1 MSMKIPV
8 LSGQAC
14 LAIVRRRLIRT
25 KRYHDYKAKIA
36 AHVDAEMAD
45 NGNVCPPRGSLYKV
59 VLRYWCK
66 GWGVDMD
73 NAQKAIFDA
82 LIGVA
87 IDDDRAIVDLKV
99 EKNTHSKRE
108 DFCLE
113 VYKIGSRPV
122 AAPVEK
128 RTPNKVTPNRAKPV
142 RARRPKSV
150 GGSSTSKRAN
160 KG

>member
-36 AHVDAEMAD
+36 AHVDAEMAV

-66 GWGVDMD
+66 GWGVTWTT
-73 NAQKAIFDA
+73 
-82 LIGVA
+82 
-87 IDDDRAIVDLKV
+87 R
-99 EKNTHSKRE
+99 
-108 DFCLE
+108 
-113 VYKIGSRPV
+113 
-122 AAPVEK
+122 
-128 RTPNKVTPNRAKPV
+128 
-142 RARRPKSV
+142 RRPYL
-150 GGSSTSKRAN
+150 TH
-160 KG
+160 